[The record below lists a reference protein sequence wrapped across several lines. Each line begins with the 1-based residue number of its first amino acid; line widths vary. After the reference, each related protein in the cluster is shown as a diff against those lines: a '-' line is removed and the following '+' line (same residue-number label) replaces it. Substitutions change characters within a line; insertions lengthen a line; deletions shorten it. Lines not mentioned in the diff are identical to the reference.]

1 MGAMQL
7 IRVVYS
13 LPLLTQFISKGT
25 RLRQHCY
32 SWMPTLP
39 LGMSACAVEPGGA
52 FCGQMAF
59 FLAVL
64 LQKVEATL
72 FPQCSTMFGF
82 LQSAWQKSS
91 FSRALWSL
99 PVLISCVS
107 WCLPGL
113 SDILGSFFPGR
124 KSVRWT
130 SPKTGSPRSQLV
142 FSITILMKKKTV
154 EL

>member
-52 FCGQMAF
+52 FGGQMAF

-91 FSRALWSL
+91 FSRAL
-99 PVLISCVS
+99 
-107 WCLPGL
+107 
-113 SDILGSFFPGR
+113 
-124 KSVRWT
+124 
-130 SPKTGSPRSQLV
+130 
-142 FSITILMKKKTV
+142 
-154 EL
+154 